1 MSVYPPPNYTE
12 PISVFNPVNWETSE
26 TAITI
31 EYLNTH
37 FLKYPVAQ
45 GLETLQE
52 IVVNGAS
59 TFNNSLDI
67 NNYNINDVG
76 QLTFYNS
83 GTPKTQT
90 SAYTGGQA
98 GTYTNTSMTIDANG
112 KISAISSGATST
124 GFTSGMIVPFGGVN
138 APSGFLM
145 CDGSQV
151 SQTTYSSLFSVIGT
165 YYQNGQTPTAG
176 NFFLPD
182 FRSRTIM
189 GSQSTN
195 PINGVLVN
203 GGLSNIVYNPSI
215 YGGNKTIAS
224 NQVAP
229 HTHNLSWNTSNYVSS
244 TNNTNNTT
252 TGGSSTR
259 LVSDN
264 TSAFPTASGSQ
275 TNFFNFQG
283 QGDYLPPFC
292 STNFIIKT

>member
-31 EYLNTH
+31 DYLNTH

-59 TFNNSLDI
+59 TFNSAIDV
-67 NNYNINDVG
+67 NNNNINDVG
-76 QLTFYNS
+76 QLNFYN
-83 GTPKTQT
+83 GGIPKTQT
-90 SAYTGGQA
+90 SAYTGGTA
-98 GTYTNTSMTIDANG
+98 GTYTNTNMTIDANG
-112 KISAISSGATST
+112 KISAISSGATSS
-124 GFTSGMIVPFGGVN
+124 GFVSGMITPFGGTT
-138 APSGFLM
+138 APTGFLM

-151 SQTTYSSLFSVIGT
+151 SQTTYASLFAVIGT
-165 YYQNGQTPTAG
+165 TYNSSTPTAG

-182 FRSRTIM
+182 LRGRVPI
-189 GSQSTN
+189 GSQFTN
-195 PINGVLVN
+195 PLSGVVVS
-203 GGLSNIVYNPSI
+203 GGLSNIVYNATI
-215 YGGNKTIAS
+215 YGGSKTISA
-224 NQVAP
+224 NALAP
-229 HTHNLSWNTSNYVSS
+229 HTHNLSWNTTNYVSS

-264 TSAFPTASGSQ
+264 QSAFPTASGSQ

-283 QGDYLPPFC
+283 QADYLNPYC